1 MARVLVVGMQPPDGA
16 GADWVAVPSE
26 RVALNAVASEGRDV
40 AAIVVGPDV
49 EHPVAFAQRLGDA
62 DRAVPVIVVAGG
74 EALARYREGLSV
86 TPLLGDDV
94 RVVPHATDVL
104 VDTVHAAIDD
114 AARRREHGR
123 TMAALRS
130 MPLTGITAPHRGAT
144 RYLGQLVEFAPIG
157 IATVDPAGTIGAWN
171 PRAAAITGRRER
183 DALGSAIQTLFPPAV
198 QPQLEVLLERGCK
211 GEGAEVE
218 VLSRTGPD
226 GLDQHLE
233 VTVGSLSEES
243 ALGCLVLLQDV
254 TDRVTARR
262 ELEDRARYAELSAAV
277 GLALTSNDSLDR
289 KLDRCAQAL
298 VQHLGAA
305 LARVWTTDGD
315 DLVLRASAGL
325 YTHLDGGHSRVPIGQ
340 YKIGAIAADRRAHLT
355 NHVLGDPKVHD
366 QEWARR
372 EGLVSFA
379 GYPLVV
385 GDEVVGVM
393 AMFSRRAMPESTLRA
408 LASVADAVAVGIEQT
423 RGAQAIIDLLA
434 REQAARE
441 EAERAAERYAS
452 MAKTL
457 QQSLLPPHL
466 PDVPGLD
473 LAARYH
479 WAGDGS
485 VVGGDFYDVFPVAGG
500 RWGVVIGD
508 VSGKGVE
515 AAAVTAIARH
525 TIRAAALDARG
536 PAEVLHRLNTAIL
549 LHDVGDRF
557 CTVALAFCA
566 LAGGAIDIS
575 LAIGGHPLPLVLDED
590 GAVRTVGAPGNPI
603 GMFDDADVGEADFR
617 LPPGSTMLLFTDGLL
632 EARAPSGEFDPGL
645 GAAVLGRCGGWSAHE
660 VIAAMEASVL
670 AFEGG
675 LPRDDLALLALRA
688 PSAGGDSPEPADVDV
703 RVLPGTGIEARYPA
717 QPEAVPDARAR
728 VRAWAGEWAA
738 PEVVDDVV
746 LATTELVTNAVRAAR
761 TGILLRVG
769 LDDGVLT
776 LEVRDDGYGLGTESA
791 AGRDLPD
798 SDAEFG
804 RGLFLVRAVMDVC
817 EVVAGTDG
825 TIVRCTRRL

>member
-1 MARVLVVGMQPPDGA
+1 MARVLVVGMPPPG
-16 GADWVAVPSE
+16 GGGLEWVAVPDE
-26 RVALNAVASEGRDV
+26 RAVLRAVARDGHDV
-40 AAIVVGPDV
+40 AAVVAGPDV
-49 EHPVAFAQRLGDA
+49 EHPVVLAQRLGDA
-62 DRAVPVIVVAGG
+62 DRTVPVVIVAAG
-74 EALARYREGLSV
+74 EARARYRDGLAV

-94 RVVPHATDVL
+94 RVVPPAADVL
-104 VDTVHAAIDD
+104 VDTVCAAIDD
-114 AARRREHGR
+114 AARRRGHAR

-130 MPLTGITAPHRGAT
+130 VPLAGIPTPHRGAA

-183 DALGSAIQTLFPPAV
+183 DALGSSIQTLFPAAV
-198 QPQLEVLLERGCK
+198 QPRLDAMLERGCT
-211 GEGAEVE
+211 GDGVEVD

-233 VTVGSLSEES
+233 ITVGSLSDES

-254 TDRVTARR
+254 TERVVARR

-277 GLALTSNDSLDR
+277 GLALTSSDPLDR

-305 LARVWTTDGD
+305 FARIWTTDGS

-325 YTHLDGGHSRVPIGQ
+325 YTHLDGGHSRVPIGR
-340 YKIGAIAADRRAHLT
+340 YKIGAIAAERRAHLT
-355 NHVLGDPKVHD
+355 NHVIGDPRVHD

-385 GDEVVGVM
+385 GDEIVGVM

-408 LASVADAVAVGIEQT
+408 LASIADAVAVGIEQA
-423 RGAQAIIDLLA
+423 RGAQAIVDLLA

-441 EAERAAERYAS
+441 EAERAAERFAS

-466 PDVPGLD
+466 PDVPGFD

-485 VVGGDFYDVFPVAGG
+485 VVGGDFYDVFPVPGG

-508 VSGKGVE
+508 VSGKGVD
-515 AAAVTAIARH
+515 AAALTAIARH
-525 TIRAAALDARG
+525 TIRAAALDGRS
-536 PAEVLHRLNTAIL
+536 PADVLRRLNTAIL
-549 LHDVGDRF
+549 QHEVGDRF
-557 CTVALAFCA
+557 CTVALAFCRP
-566 LAGGAIDIS
+566 AGGGIDVS
-575 LAIGGHPLPLVLDED
+575 LAIGGHPLPLVLDGQ
-590 GAVRTVGAPGNPI
+590 GAVRTFGRPGNPI
-603 GMFDDADVGEADFR
+603 GLFDDVDIGEAEFR
-617 LPPGSTMLLFTDGLL
+617 LAPGATMLLFTDGLL
-632 EARAPSGEFDPGL
+632 EARAPSGEFAPGL
-645 GAAVLGRCGGWSAHE
+645 GAAVLARCRGWSAHE
-660 VIAAMEASVL
+660 VIAAVEASVL

-688 PSAGGDSPEPADVDV
+688 PVPGGAAPDPADVDV
-703 RVLPGTGIEARYPA
+703 RVLPGSALEARYPA
-717 QPEAVPDARAR
+717 QPAAVPDARAR
-728 VRAWAGEWAA
+728 VRAWARDWAA
-738 PEVVDDVV
+738 PGVVDDVV
-746 LATTELVTNAVRAAR
+746 LAATELVTNAVRAAR
-761 TGILLRVG
+761 TGVVLRVG
-769 LDDGVLT
+769 VDGGVLT
-776 LEVRDDGYGLGTESA
+776 LEVHDDGYGLA
-791 AGRDLPD
+791 AGPAAGHDLPD
-798 SDAEFG
+798 ADAEFG
-804 RGLFLVRAVMDVC
+804 RGLFLVRAVMDTC
-817 EVVAGTDG
+817 EVVAGGEG
-825 TIVRCTRRL
+825 TTVRCTRRL